1 MLRSLRWRFLSS
13 TKRCLSTTSA
23 RKSLLTLSRVEG
35 AKVPPLNESTLTGY
49 FDSELL
55 SKLASRP
62 ALISKKER
70 PRAHAGPL
78 QSNLGRSDC
87 LSWSFEEFGRHIDAL
102 AYGLRDMG
110 VKEGDRVGVV
120 MGNNSAYA
128 TLQWACAKIGAILV
142 TINPAYRVHELIGTL
157 RLVGVSTL
165 VVVPSIRT
173 SHYVTAL
180 AEAIPG
186 LATCHPGEISV
197 EDLPDL
203 RNIVVVDNTLGSDE
217 FRNLLQNVRC
227 TVDFREIFEWH
238 ESAAERRAVEEFQ
251 RTATNSDVINLQF
264 TSGTTGMPKAVSLT
278 HRNLLNNGNV
288 PPLFHCFDKCLYY
301 LLVLGNLAAWTHGS
315 CIVYP
320 SEIFDAPS
328 IVDAVLQEQC
338 TALHGVPTHFLG
350 VLSEVEKRRAMGEM
364 LDIRRLR
371 TGIAAGSPVPI
382 ELMQRL
388 IRELN
393 MTELTVAY
401 GMTETSPV
409 SFQTMPDDPL
419 VKRTETVGRIQP
431 HVKAKL
437 IDLEGNVVP
446 VGTPGEIC
454 VSGYSLQRGYWQ
466 DKDQTKSVMKIH
478 TGEPE
483 TVWMHTGDI
492 GIMDTEGYL
501 RIVGRNKDII
511 IRGGENLFP
520 VQIENRMTFHPAIRE
535 AAAVSVPDRKY
546 GEVVGAWINAPTWVW
561 FMSEEGAPAALPK
574 TASVAEKWIDEDGLV
589 HSRAFSKKPYACSKC
604 GRKYARKGGLAL
616 HQQEHEAPKYKCP
629 HSGCDHASIRQSG
642 LLFHMET
649 VHITESVRPRV
660 EAYRRAMERIHREM
674 ETHGYNHWH
683 NMTGSSSGLTLLREE
698 GLQHEAKPARPACGS
713 EVGMVDHRDMGA
725 ANLDHKSAGVRMMK
739 AAAPPCQEGPARL
752 TTPFPH
758 NHLSSFAPATP
769 NSANRP
775 TLPGVREILAQT
787 SEQPIHQHTSN
798 SVTSIPPLKL
808 PPAMMRNDVR
818 RNVPKPGP
826 SSTS

>member
-23 RKSLLTLSRVEG
+23 RRNLPTLSRVEG

-49 FDSELL
+49 FDKELL
-55 SKLASRP
+55 SKLALRP

-87 LSWSFEEFGRHIDAL
+87 LAWSFEEFGRHIDAL

-157 RLVGVSTL
+157 RLVGVSIL

-197 EDLPDL
+197 EDLPAL
-203 RNIVVVDNTLGSDE
+203 RNIVVVDNTSGSDE
-217 FRNLLQNVRC
+217 FRNLLLGVRC

-251 RTATNSDVINLQF
+251 RTATNNDVINLQF

-278 HRNLLNNGNV
+278 HRNLLNNGISIGRCMSLT
-288 PPLFHCFDKCLYY
+288 PDDATYHLSFIALII
-301 LLVLGNLAAWTHGS
+301 LGNLAAWSHGS

-350 VLSEVEKRRAMGEM
+350 VLSEVEKRRAAGEM
-364 LDIRRLR
+364 LDIRGLR

-382 ELMQRL
+382 ELMLRL

-409 SFQTMPDDPL
+409 SFQTMSDDPL
-419 VKRTETVGRIQP
+419 IKRTETVGRVQP
-431 HVKAKL
+431 HVKAKV
-437 IDLEGNVVP
+437 IDPEGNVVP
-446 VGTPGEIC
+446 VGTPGEVCI
-454 VSGYSLQRGYWQ
+454 SGYLLQKGYWR
-466 DKDQTKSVMKIH
+466 DEEQTKSVMKIH
-478 TGEPE
+478 PDEPE

-492 GIMDTEGYL
+492 GIMDAEGYL
-501 RIVGRNKDII
+501 RIVGRNKDVI

-520 VQIENRMTFHPAIRE
+520 VQIENRITFHPAIRE

-546 GEVVGAWINAPTWVW
+546 GEVVGAWINAPTWIW
-561 FMSEEGAPAALPK
+561 FTSEEGAPAALPK
-574 TASVAEKWIDEDGLV
+574 TASGKVQK
-589 HSRAFSKKPYACSKC
+589 
-604 GRKYARKGGLAL
+604 
-616 HQQEHEAPKYKCP
+616 
-629 HSGCDHASIRQSG
+629 
-642 LLFHMET
+642 
-649 VHITESVRPRV
+649 HI
-660 EAYRRAMERIHREM
+660 
-674 ETHGYNHWH
+674 
-683 NMTGSSSGLTLLREE
+683 LREWTKE
-698 GLQHEAKPARPACGS
+698 FVIRD
-713 EVGMVDHRDMGA
+713 VGRVKD
-725 ANLDHKSAGVRMMK
+725 
-739 AAAPPCQEGPARL
+739 
-752 TTPFPH
+752 
-758 NHLSSFAPATP
+758 
-769 NSANRP
+769 
-775 TLPGVREILAQT
+775 
-787 SEQPIHQHTSN
+787 
-798 SVTSIPPLKL
+798 
-808 PPAMMRNDVR
+808 
-818 RNVPKPGP
+818 
-826 SSTS
+826 

>member
-1 MLRSLRWRFLSS
+1 MLRSLRWGALSS
-13 TKRCLSTTSA
+13 TKRRLSTTSA
-23 RKSLLTLSRVEG
+23 RRNLLALSRVEG
-35 AKVPPLNESTLTGY
+35 AKEPPLNESTLTRY
-49 FDSELL
+49 FDKELL

-87 LSWSFEEFGRHIDAL
+87 LAWSFEEFGRHIDAL
-102 AYGLRDMG
+102 AYGLIDMG

-180 AEAIPG
+180 VEAIPG

-217 FRNLLQNVRC
+217 FRNLPQNVRC

-288 PPLFHCFDKCLYY
+288 PPLFHCFDKF
-301 LLVLGNLAAWTHGS
+301 LGNLAAWTHGS

-338 TALHGVPTHFLG
+338 TALHGVPTHFLA
-350 VLSEVEKRRAMGEM
+350 VLSEVERRRAMGEM

-437 IDLEGNVVP
+437 IDPEGNVVP

-454 VSGYSLQRGYWQ
+454 ISGYLLQKGYWQ
-466 DKDQTKSVMKIH
+466 DEVQTKSVMKIH

-483 TVWMHTGDI
+483 TLWMHTGDI
-492 GIMDTEGYL
+492 GIMDAEGYL

-535 AAAVSVPDRKY
+535 AAAVSVPDRMY
-546 GEVVGAWINAPTWVW
+546 GEVVGAWIV
-561 FMSEEGAPAALPK
+561 
-574 TASVAEKWIDEDGLV
+574 
-589 HSRAFSKKPYACSKC
+589 
-604 GRKYARKGGLAL
+604 
-616 HQQEHEAPKYKCP
+616 
-629 HSGCDHASIRQSG
+629 
-642 LLFHMET
+642 
-649 VHITESVRPRV
+649 
-660 EAYRRAMERIHREM
+660 
-674 ETHGYNHWH
+674 
-683 NMTGSSSGLTLLREE
+683 REE
-698 GLQHEAKPARPACGS
+698 GTQISREAVRKWVA
-713 EVGMVDHRDMGA
+713 EGM
-725 ANLDHKSAGVRMMK
+725 N
-739 AAAPPCQEGPARL
+739 PQESLLFIFR
-752 TTPFPH
+752 
-758 NHLSSFAPATP
+758 S
-769 NSANRP
+769 R
-775 TLPGVREILAQT
+775 
-787 SEQPIHQHTSN
+787 
-798 SVTSIPPLKL
+798 
-808 PPAMMRNDVR
+808 
-818 RNVPKPGP
+818 
-826 SSTS
+826 